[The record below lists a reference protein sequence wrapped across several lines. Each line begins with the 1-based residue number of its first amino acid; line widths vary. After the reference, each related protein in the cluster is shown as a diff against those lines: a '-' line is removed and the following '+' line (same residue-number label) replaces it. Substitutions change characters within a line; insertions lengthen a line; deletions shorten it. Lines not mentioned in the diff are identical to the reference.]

1 MTTFA
6 LTKEQLLKDLYKAYY
21 EARKHKR
28 NKPYQKRFECRLEQN
43 IASLCDDLWIRT
55 YKPLPS
61 QCFIITDPKKR
72 EVFAASFRDRIVH
85 HLYFDYVHEMF
96 ERTFIQDSYSC
107 IKNRGTH
114 YGINRL
120 EMHIRQESQNFSVP
134 CYVLKLDI
142 RGYFMHINRQ
152 KLLEIVFDT
161 LDRMSNHH
169 VSKNGRTKWCEIVDF
184 NFVRYLTKELVLL
197 NPVVGC
203 KIVGDFSDWCDLP
216 ADKSLFKSP
225 EGCGLP
231 IGNLTSQLFSN
242 VYMNVF
248 DQYIKRELKCRHYGR
263 YVDDSYIVSSDID
276 FLHSIIPKVRSF
288 LELRLGLSIH
298 DGKLIIN
305 DIMKGVTFL
314 GAFLKPRRKYICNG
328 SLRRMRIK
336 INVLCKNR
344 NPNYL
349 MSSMNSYFGV
359 LGHYKSIYIQK
370 VLLSKMNNLFE
381 FGKCIRTKKRYKYVL
396 GVTSNQQI

>member
-28 NKPYQKRFECRLEQN
+28 NKPYQKRFECQLEQN
-43 IASLCDDLWIRT
+43 IVSLCDDLWNRT

-152 KLLEIVFDT
+152 KLIEIVCDT
-161 LDRMSNHH
+161 LDRMGNHQ
-169 VSKNGRTKWCEIVDF
+169 VSKHGKTKWCEIIDF
-184 NFVRYLTKELVLL
+184 DFVRYLTKELVLL

-203 KIVGDFSDWCDLP
+203 EIVGNSSDWDDLP

-248 DQYIKRELKCRHYGR
+248 DQYVKRELKCRHYGR
-263 YVDDSYIVSSDID
+263 YVDDSYIVSSDIG
-276 FLHSIIPKVRSF
+276 FLHSIIPKVRCF

-298 DGKLIIN
+298 DGKLIIS

-314 GAFLKPRRKYICNG
+314 GAFLKPHRKYICNE

-344 NPNYL
+344 NPDYL

-359 LGHYKSIYIQK
+359 LGHYKSIHIQK
-370 VLLSKMNNLFE
+370 VLLLKMNNLFE
-381 FGKCIRTKKRYKYVL
+381 FGRCIRTQKRYKYVL
-396 GVTSNQQI
+396 HC